1 MDHSKSSWLRPRLR
15 WLRRFE
21 GSYEPI
27 WQAAARINVISVHRG
42 FSHHRACNGDRV
54 VRRGAAAV
62 KSKGD
67 AFGPQ
72 ILAIQILFVIV
83 IGVSAASLKIVDP
96 ARSVVSREVV

>member
-1 MDHSKSSWLRPRLR
+1 M
-15 WLRRFE
+15 
-21 GSYEPI
+21 
-27 WQAAARINVISVHRG
+27 
-42 FSHHRACNGDRV
+42 